1 MTPDRLRSVGR
12 TTALVVAAVLLQV
25 TLMADLGL
33 LGVRPELLLLLIGAT
48 ALVAGPSKGCIIGF
62 WAGLAY
68 DMFLQTPFG
77 MVALV
82 YTIVGYA
89 AGQTRQVVVDHH
101 GSVRAGLLAGTT
113 AVGVGLHAVVAL
125 ILDEA
130 AVSVWQVLRIAIVA
144 GFVNGALARPAVRVV
159 DWVLRDDERGSL
171 R

>member
-1 MTPDRLRSVGR
+1 VTPGWGRALLR
-12 TTALVVAAVLLQV
+12 AVVVIVSAVLLQV

-33 LGVRPELLLLLIGAT
+33 LGVRPELLLLVVGAT
-48 ALVAGPSKGCIIGF
+48 ALVAGPAKGCVIGF

-68 DMFLQTPFG
+68 DLFLQTPFG

-82 YTIVGYA
+82 YTVVGYL

-101 GSVRAGLLAGTT
+101 GSVRAGLVAGTT
-113 AVGVGLHAVVAL
+113 VVGVVLHAGVAL
-125 ILDEA
+125 LLDETA
-130 AVSVWQVLRIAIVA
+130 ISAWEIIRFAVVA

-159 DWVLRDDERGSL
+159 GWAVRDEERGVP